1 MACVGRLI
9 EDVHFHV
16 LFVTGIYYASKV
28 SRMDLD
34 RVYRE
39 LDWFSE
45 HKVEFIFCCDANFG
59 MLPRDYEI
67 AKKAAEN
74 KKYGYP
80 HVLSVQ
86 NTEILDRAYKVQ
98 KLLAETGLSKGVTL
112 AMQSVDPHTKINKER

>member
-1 MACVGRLI
+1 
-9 EDVHFHV
+9 
-16 LFVTGIYYASKV
+16 
-28 SRMDLD
+28 MDLD

-74 KKYGYP
+74 KKKYGYP
-80 HVLSVQ
+80 HVF
-86 NTEILDRAYKVQ
+86 
-98 KLLAETGLSKGVTL
+98 LSKIQKCKR
-112 AMQSVDPHTKINKER
+112 QSI